1 MSNISKKPIIIKEGI
16 SVNILDGKVIVSGP
30 KGTLTAMIPE
40 NDEISI
46 ENGEMR
52 IGKVLSADF
61 EKFAGL
67 APALLAN
74 MVEGVSRG
82 VQKQLELSGGGD
94 RARGEGGGVGF

>member
-40 NDEISI
+40 NVEISI

-61 EKFAGL
+61 EKFAG
-67 APALLAN
+67 PASSS
-74 MVEGVSRG
+74 EGFCR
-82 VQKQLELSGGGD
+82 
-94 RARGEGGGVGF
+94 